1 MEAIVFAADPIT
13 WKSQD
18 PVWVEQWPLTKEK
31 LLAAKALISEQL
43 ALGHI
48 EPSNSPWNTPIFV
61 IKKKSGKWRLLQ
73 DLRAINATMEDIGAL
88 QPGLPSPVAIPEGY
102 NIIVIDLQD
111 CFFTIPLNA
120 EDKKRFAFSLP
131 AENFKQPHLRF
142 QWKVL
147 P

>member
-1 MEAIVFAADPIT
+1 M
-13 WKSQD
+13 
-18 PVWVEQWPLTKEK
+18 
-31 LLAAKALISEQL
+31 
-43 ALGHI
+43 GHI

-61 IKKKSGKWRLLQ
+61 KKKSGKWALLQ

-88 QPGLPSPVAIPEGY
+88 QPGLPSPVAVPEEY
-102 NIIVIDLQD
+102 NMIVIDLQD
-111 CFFTIPLNA
+111 CFFTIPLSA

-131 AENFKQPHLRF
+131 SENLKQPYLRF